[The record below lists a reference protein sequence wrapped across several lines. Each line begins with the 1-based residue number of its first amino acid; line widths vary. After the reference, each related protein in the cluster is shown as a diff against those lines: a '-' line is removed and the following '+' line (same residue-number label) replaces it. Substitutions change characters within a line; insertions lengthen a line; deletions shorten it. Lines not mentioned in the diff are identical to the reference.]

1 MVETEFFNLYWERS
15 EFISFGSLPGCHC
28 YYAFEDFIT
37 HQSGTILLP
46 PSPNWFLC
54 DSVDCRSED
63 GLMVTAS
70 FKSIVVYHVTPDE
83 RLPKILKMIPY
94 NNKKV
99 LVVRL
104 CPNASDPDF
113 GHSVASS
120 GEGGEVKVH
129 NLHNGT
135 VTSHHN
141 HHQDSSVNGVCWG
154 SVGGETVVV
163 SVGGGGRMV
172 VWQPKFGVHQMF
184 TFKQFKDISL
194 VEVNPKSPS
203 QAVLAA
209 DRNIAL
215 VSLKDG
221 KVLTMLQGHDYT
233 VYCMK
238 WYPGEEGSSSSS
250 SPFTEEAFVTNSRAE
265 AMMNTGKRTH
275 KPMSNEGDKKDN
287 WRSNNNNNS
296 HDATQSTGPFLASSD
311 YGRNVLVWDLSAK
324 KFVTKFNVPFSTS
337 GYKKQP
343 VGKDKG
349 VEKQH
354 IPLAWHNTQLL
365 SSTIRGELLNWTLWP
380 GSAKYKTLHHL
391 HTRVL
396 YTIHVIGDQAITTG
410 QDRYFR
416 GYDLSIGSHSF
427 SLPTLGGFATSLSF
441 CPQDANRLAIGS
453 QENSLRV
460 LNFGG
465 EIPLQTL
472 TVWQKI
478 KGKIYTLSWH
488 PEHEG
493 RLLFGT
499 ASGQVGWTDTAN
511 GHISSFAYYH
521 QKSVYKVEWAP
532 PVCPQNLDKLDSWCA
547 YSFGDKEI
555 VIRSPSDLM
564 ADPVSWRS
572 LLPESVSAKAPK
584 DITEFSFSPDYKF
597 LAVGALDGQVV
608 VYRCSDLAL
617 MVTIMVV
624 RKSIQHL
631 LWQPTAPQNPPY
643 ILAVGSNEHKIYI
656 FHLDT
661 ILNGNVE
668 GEVLT
673 QAAGELCGH
682 ESRVVWLA
690 WSPHN
695 TGTLASASYDHTIQL
710 WDTNTGKPLV
720 NYGGHTSRVFRVEF
734 SPLDPDLMYS
744 FAEENCVHTWR
755 PSLQSHKTPSD
766 GNAVLKNYKKEHE
779 AATTST
785 LSEDSLPLQEAK
797 EKKGDGNS
805 SKDEVRSATCV
816 NVNSSS
822 NSSISSEVGGSKKA
836 AFKSFFPKFH
846 SVATRKKSFHHLTIM
861 NMLAK
866 QQAEGQQGTEKRG
879 QEGVTS
885 SSEEDLEEE
894 NELEKGC
901 EDEATTKERI
911 TEVSEKYKCLLEK
924 DVEMASPDSFSYMLN
939 MYGSLEQM
947 DSLLAEEIQVHE
959 SKGNVSHAGLMH
971 CWRGSLDEHITSAAR
986 HKKLT
991 PFLVAAA
998 PHVSFKLGQ
1007 VACEA
1012 YAEQLVEEGDVIAGA
1027 THLVIVN
1034 KIKEAVDILT
1044 RHKYFREAYTVARCR
1059 LGYDDE
1065 LRATVIKK
1073 WVSCSIYDGNYDL
1086 AATLQLS
1093 EGWLQEAARTLSRR
1107 VDPGSLFVAGQLYQA
1122 AGRGELAQ
1130 AMGTAALREAAL
1142 RQEITRIEP
1151 FLAHMPELSWFRA
1164 IFCCLQ
1170 VLLHVLRKADKQT
1183 IFSYLIESDQDI
1195 EEVENREEHKDKLSK
1210 MKKQDGTGSYG
1221 VAMADARGS
1230 GKDERSNDNKKSTDN
1245 KPCELGE
1252 TEKQQGD
1259 STQTPQ
1265 QQVEKNEG
1273 ENGHQGIVKENS
1285 PGTDDAKPC
1294 ERNGEGGGSSIL
1306 EAAAEELETVVERVR
1321 REWKAQGIT
1330 QDQHDDIYKAVTA
1343 NFSTQQLPTSLKQLW
1358 LMVSVAM
1365 TEMLLS
1371 PSPSHSHKHLH
1382 TALNHVQAWG
1392 KADQALHLTH
1402 LLLPKG
1408 TQDLSSLGPAFV
1420 SKDGTV
1426 LPCIKT
1432 LLWLYHVSELSLL
1445 NSHVQG
1451 EGFWSAV
1458 RAEGDQGMESVEELT
1473 EAISTKLGFQATS
1486 TKTLEK
1492 SNIDVSDEKINGATS
1507 DSVQELG
1514 TGDMETAKETN
1525 GVGETSNTNN
1535 LQEEAVEVTHIEDT
1549 DTTASS
1555 TAPSKDFKL
1564 PQSKMDLLVA
1574 LHSCLNG
1581 LKSQQQECQEQPHVE
1596 ASSGFSNPK
1605 KFLQEIVDKLR
1616 SEGSCSEN
1624 ELLSL
1629 LDL

>member
-1 MVETEFFNLYWERS
+1 M
-15 EFISFGSLPGCHC
+15 
-28 YYAFEDFIT
+28 
-37 HQSGTILLP
+37 SGNILLP
-46 PSPNWFLC
+46 PSPNWFMC

-99 LVVRL
+99 FVVRV
-104 CPNASDPDF
+104 CPNANDPDF
-113 GHSVASS
+113 GHSVAST

-135 VTSHHN
+135 VTAHHN
-141 HHQDSSVNGVCWG
+141 HQQDSSVNGICWG
-154 SVGGETVVV
+154 SVGDEAVVV
-163 SVGGGGRMV
+163 SVGGGGRMI

-184 TFKQFKDISL
+184 TFKQFKEISL

-215 VSLKDG
+215 VSIKDG
-221 KVLTMLQGHDYT
+221 KVLTMLQGHDYN

-238 WYPGEEGSSSSS
+238 WYPGEESSS

-265 AMMNTGKRTH
+265 AMMNTGKRTPKPSH
-275 KPMSNEGDKKDN
+275 KPLPNEGDNNKDN
-287 WRSNNNNNS
+287 WRNNNSNNS
-296 HDATQSTGPFLASSD
+296 HDATPSTGPFLASSD
-311 YGRNVLVWDLSAK
+311 YGRNVLVWDLTAK

-337 GYKKQP
+337 GYKKQT

-349 VEKQH
+349 VDKQH

-391 HTRVL
+391 HSRVL

-427 SLPTLGGFATSLSF
+427 SLPTLGGFSTSLSF

-453 QENSLRV
+453 QENSLRI

-499 ASGQVGWTDTAN
+499 ASGQVGWTDTAT

-532 PVCPQNLDKLDSWCA
+532 RVCPQNLDKLDNWCA

-564 ADPVSWRS
+564 ADPVVWRS
-572 LLPESVSAKAPK
+572 LLPESVSTKAPK

-597 LAVGALDGQVV
+597 LAVGAFDGQVV

-617 MVTIMVV
+617 MVTILVV
-624 RKSIQHL
+624 RKSVQHL
-631 LWQPTAPQNPPY
+631 LWQPTEPQNPPY

-668 GEVLT
+668 DEVLT

-695 TGTLASASYDHTIQL
+695 TGILASASYDHTIQL

-720 NYGGHTSRVFRVEF
+720 NYRGHTSRVFRVEF
-734 SPLDPDLMYS
+734 SPLDTDLMYS

-755 PSLQSHKTPSD
+755 PSLQTYKTPSD
-766 GNAVLKNYKKEHE
+766 DNVVLKEYKKEHE
-779 AATTST
+779 ASST
-785 LSEDSLPLQEAK
+785 VSEDSLPSRQAK

-805 SKDEVRSATCV
+805 NKDEIRSDTCV

-822 NSSISSEVGGSKKA
+822 NSSSSNSSEVGSNKKA
-836 AFKSFFPKFH
+836 AFKSFFPKMH
-846 SVATRKKSFHHLTIM
+846 SVAAHKKSFHHLIIM
-861 NMLAK
+861 NMLAQ
-866 QQAEGQQGTEKRG
+866 QQAEGQQGQGTEKRG
-879 QEGVTS
+879 QETITN

-894 NELEKGC
+894 NELENVC

-924 DVEMASPDSFSYMLN
+924 DGEMASPDSFSYVLN

-947 DSLLAEEIQVHE
+947 DSLLADEIQVHE

-1007 VACEA
+1007 MACEA
-1012 YAEQLVEEGDVIAGA
+1012 YADQLVEEGDVIAGA
-1027 THLVIVN
+1027 THLVLIN

-1107 VDPGSLFVAGQLYQA
+1107 VDPGSLFVAGQLYKA
-1122 AGRGELAQ
+1122 AGREELAQ

-1142 RQEITRIEP
+1142 RQDFTRIEP
-1151 FLAHMPELSWFRA
+1151 FLAHMPELNWFRA

-1183 IFSYLIESDQDI
+1183 IFSYLIKSDQDI
-1195 EEVENREEHKDKLSK
+1195 EEVENYEEHKDKLSK
-1210 MKKQDGTGSYG
+1210 RKKQDGTGSHG
-1221 VAMADARGS
+1221 AARAS
-1230 GKDERSNDNKKSTDN
+1230 GKDERSNEKKSTDN
-1245 KPCELGE
+1245 KPWELGE
-1252 TEKQQGD
+1252 TEKQQSD
-1259 STQTPQ
+1259 NTQTPQTTNTTPQ
-1265 QQVEKNEG
+1265 QQVEENEG
-1273 ENGHQGIVKENS
+1273 ENGHQGMTTENS
-1285 PGTDDAKPC
+1285 PKTDEAIPC
-1294 ERNGEGGGSSIL
+1294 EINGECGGGDVL
-1306 EAAAEELETVVERVR
+1306 EAAEELETVVERVR
-1321 REWKAQGIT
+1321 REWKARGIT
-1330 QDQHDDIYKAVTA
+1330 QDQHNDIYKAVTA

-1358 LMVSVAM
+1358 LMVSVAV

-1371 PSPSHSHKHLH
+1371 PSPTHSHKHLH
-1382 TALNHVQAWG
+1382 TALSHVQAWG

-1420 SKDGTV
+1420 SKDGTD

-1432 LLWLYHVSELSLL
+1432 LSWLYHVSELSLL
-1445 NSHVQG
+1445 NSHVQS

-1458 RAEGDQGMESVEELT
+1458 QAEGNQGMKNVEELT
-1473 EAISTKLGFQATS
+1473 EAISTKMGFQATS
-1486 TKTLEK
+1486 IKTLEE
-1492 SNIDVSDEKINGATS
+1492 SNVDVSAEKINGATS
-1507 DSVQELG
+1507 
-1514 TGDMETAKETN
+1514 
-1525 GVGETSNTNN
+1525 
-1535 LQEEAVEVTHIEDT
+1535 VEVIITHIEDT
-1549 DTTASS
+1549 NTTVSPS

-1581 LKSQQQECQEQPHVE
+1581 LKRQQQQECPEQPQVE
-1596 ASSGFSNPK
+1596 GSSGFSSPK
-1605 KFLQEIVDKLR
+1605 KLLQEIVDKLR

-1629 LDL
+1629 LD